1 MSDDGRHT
9 GDLGGN
15 VLREEYTPFVVQER
29 IGPLIPVK
37 WGQGAPYNVCC
48 PLVHGQSPVAGCG
61 AIAAAQVMVSIIEL
75 WIRSEINRKN
85 CLSPKL
91 DLQE

>member
-37 WGQGAPYNVCC
+37 WGQGHRIMFVVLWSMDNLLLLVAE
-48 PLVHGQSPVAGCG
+48 PLLPH
-61 AIAAAQVMVSIIEL
+61 
-75 WIRSEINRKN
+75 K
-85 CLSPKL
+85 
-91 DLQE
+91 